1 MRDIARVNAMTTGY
15 GLICFAHGQPV
26 HGDRVSGAEIPV
38 GEFVLGFDGFP
49 DANGM
54 VIYSNGLAC
63 SEIAKGNNDIVFG
76 MYSEG
81 LDGFGHGRRSMHLK
95 VRVDKLLP
103 LR

>member
-1 MRDIARVNAMTTGY
+1 
-15 GLICFAHGQPV
+15 
-26 HGDRVSGAEIPV
+26 
-38 GEFVLGFDGFP
+38 
-49 DANGM
+49 
-54 VIYSNGLAC
+54 
-63 SEIAKGNNDIVFG
+63 